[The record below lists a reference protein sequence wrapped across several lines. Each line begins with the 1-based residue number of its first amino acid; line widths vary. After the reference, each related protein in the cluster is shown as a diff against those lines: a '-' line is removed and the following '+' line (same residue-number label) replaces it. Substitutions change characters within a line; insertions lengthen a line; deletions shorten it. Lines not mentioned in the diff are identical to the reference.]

1 MAFPTCSVAPLSKV
15 QRLYDACDMVFSS
28 ATAGMPMPATLGGIR
43 WLQHLL
49 GTSMLNPFAI

>member
-1 MAFPTCSVAPLSKV
+1 MEFPTCTVAPLSKV

-28 ATAGMPMPATLGGIR
+28 AGMRMPMPATLGDIR

-49 GTSMLNPFAI
+49 GTSS